1 MSAVSSF
8 HWQQSVPAVAQTPE
22 TPESADVEMLMTIF
36 RFRQTFSL
44 LGQDAEM
51 LLELC
56 KPVIGKLVSGSSGQ
70 VAEVLVPKP
79 ARPSEE
85 LPGHP

>member
-1 MSAVSSF
+1 M
-8 HWQQSVPAVAQTPE
+8 
-22 TPESADVEMLMTIF
+22 
-36 RFRQTFSL
+36 

-56 KPVIGKLVSGSSGQ
+56 KPVIGKVVSESSGQ

-79 ARPSEE
+79 ARPSAE
-85 LPGHP
+85 LPGHASSPS